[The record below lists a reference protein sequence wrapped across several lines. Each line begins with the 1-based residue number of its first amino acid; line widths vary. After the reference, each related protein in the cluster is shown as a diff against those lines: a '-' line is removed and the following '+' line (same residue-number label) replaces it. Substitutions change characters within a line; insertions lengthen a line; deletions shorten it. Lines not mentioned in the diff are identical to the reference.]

1 MMRRRLAVKPLA
13 QVRAMMCSAFPRPD
27 RIATLPVAG
36 AAGRVTTAPVS
47 SFLTIPAGDIASRD
61 GFAVVSGE
69 TLGARDGSPVPL
81 KNPCRVNTGNAIPPG
96 YDAVVMI
103 EDVAGRDG
111 AWSTKKAVL
120 TGEHIFPD
128 GSEIRRGD
136 LILPAGHRIRPCDIG
151 ALLSCGI
158 VTVDVREVRV
168 GLIPTGSELVPAGSL
183 PGSGGAVESNTAV
196 SAALLGEAGATCTR
210 YGIVRDDPVLLRE
223 AIERGIREND
233 MLLISAG
240 SSAGTRDFTA
250 AVIAGLGEVLVHGIA
265 MKPGLPA
272 IVGRIDGKPVIGLPG
287 YPIAALTAAR
297 ELALPLLAAWGF
309 SPPPVERLRARLA
322 GTVTADPGYDEFVQ
336 IVVSRAGDGYAAT
349 PLPRGA
355 GPQMALVHANACLHV
370 PRGTGNIDEGTEV
383 EILLTGQCREQG
395 EVCEPA
401 LDRKETVPVK
411 DST

>member
-1 MMRRRLAVKPLA
+1 MKPLA

-69 TLGARDGSPVPL
+69 TLGAHDGSPVPL

-287 YPIAALTAAR
+287 HPASAFVVLVAIVDH
-297 ELALPLLAAWGF
+297 LLAAMRETTV
-309 SPPPVERLRARLA
+309 SRRTVRARLTQNIPSTRGREDYVRVSLGNGEA
-322 GTVTADPGYDEFVQ
+322 RPVFGKSGLLNTLVQ
-336 IVVSRAGDGYAAT
+336 SEG
-349 PLPRGA
+349 
-355 GPQMALVHANACLHV
+355 LVRIPASS
-370 PRGTGNIDEGTEV
+370 EGFEVGEEV
-383 EILLTGQCREQG
+383 EVILW
-395 EVCEPA
+395 
-401 LDRKETVPVK
+401 
-411 DST
+411 